1 MAVGGGLSGILLLTL
16 GVYLITMEIGQTFR
30 LDGKTA
36 IITGSSKGIGK
47 AIAIALGQQ
56 GARVIISSR
65 KQDAVDEVTRELHHM
80 GIEAIGMAAHMG
92 DMDQVRNL
100 AVEIERQF
108 GSIDILV
115 NNAAINPSFGPII
128 DTDGEVFDK
137 IMSVNVKGPLE
148 LCKLVY
154 PVMKRNG
161 GGSIINI
168 SSIEGLSPGLGLG
181 LYSIS
186 KATLIALTKVLA
198 KEWGADHIRANVI
211 CPGLIR
217 TKFSEALTS
226 NEKIVKLVL
235 SKQALP
241 GIATPEDIAGL
252 ALFLASDASSFCTGA
267 VYTADGG
274 YSI

>member
-1 MAVGGGLSGILLLTL
+1 MQIAES
-16 GVYLITMEIGQTFR
+16 FR

-36 IITGSSKGIGK
+36 VITGSSKGIGK

-56 GARVIISSR
+56 GAKVVISSR
-65 KQDAVDEVTRELHHM
+65 KQDAVDDTTRELQQM
-80 GIEAIGMAAHMG
+80 GINAIGIVAHMG
-92 DMDQVRNL
+92 DMEQVSNL
-100 AVEIERQF
+100 AAEAVKQC

-128 DTDGEVFDK
+128 NTDSKVYEK
-137 IMSVNVKGPLE
+137 IMKVNVEGPLE
-148 LCKLVY
+148 LCKLAY
-154 PVMKRNG
+154 PVMKERG

-168 SSIEGLSPGLGLG
+168 SSIEGISPGLGLG

-186 KATLIALTKVLA
+186 KATLIAVTKVLA
-198 KEWGADHIRANVI
+198 REWGADSIRANVI

-226 NEKIVKLVL
+226 NENIVKHVL
-235 SKQALP
+235 ARQALP
-241 GIATPEDIAGL
+241 DIAEPEDIAGL
-252 ALFLASDASSFCTGA
+252 ALFLASEASSFCTGA

-274 YSI
+274 YGI

>member
-1 MAVGGGLSGILLLTL
+1 MI
-16 GVYLITMEIGQTFR
+16 MEISRKLR
-30 LDGKTA
+30 LDGKIA

-47 AIAIALGQQ
+47 SIAIALGQQ
-56 GARVIISSR
+56 GARVVVSSR
-65 KQDAVDEVTRELHHM
+65 KQEAVDEIASALRQQ
-80 GIEAIGMAAHMG
+80 GIDATGLAAHMG

-100 AVEIERQF
+100 ATEVEKQF

-115 NNAAINPSFGPII
+115 NNAAINPAFGPIVE
-128 DTDGEVFDK
+128 TDGKLFDK
-137 IMSVNVKGPLE
+137 IMEVNVKGPLE
-148 LCKLVY
+148 LCKLAY
-154 PVMKRNG
+154 PVMKKKG

-198 KEWGADHIRANVI
+198 KEWGADRIRANVI
-211 CPGLIR
+211 CPGLVK

-226 NEKIVKLVL
+226 NEKIVKLVM

-241 GIATPEDIAGL
+241 FIAEPEDIAGI
-252 ALFLASDASSFCTGA
+252 ALFLSSDASSFCTGG

>member
-1 MAVGGGLSGILLLTL
+1 MQIAES
-16 GVYLITMEIGQTFR
+16 FR

-36 IITGSSKGIGK
+36 VITGSSKGIGK

-56 GARVIISSR
+56 GAKVVISSR
-65 KQDAVDEVTRELHHM
+65 KQDAVDDTTRELQQM
-80 GIEAIGMAAHMG
+80 GINAIGIVAHMG
-92 DMDQVRNL
+92 DMEQVSNL
-100 AVEIERQF
+100 AAEAVKQC

-128 DTDGEVFDK
+128 NTDSKVYEK
-137 IMSVNVKGPLE
+137 IMKVNVEGPLE
-148 LCKLVY
+148 LCKLAY
-154 PVMKRNG
+154 PVMKERG

-168 SSIEGLSPGLGLG
+168 SSIEGISPGLGLG

-186 KATLIALTKVLA
+186 KATLIAVTKVLA
-198 KEWGADHIRANVI
+198 REWGADRIRANVI

-226 NEKIVKLVL
+226 NENIVKHVL
-235 SKQALP
+235 ARQALP
-241 GIATPEDIAGL
+241 DIAEPEDIAGL
-252 ALFLASDASSFCTGA
+252 ALFLASEASSFCTGA

-274 YSI
+274 YGI